1 MRWSI
6 ISRAVLTLAGVVLVG
21 YLLSRGVYVGSN
33 TILDSASGLV
43 VYEKR
48 CHYLYLNGIRD
59 IRMNAGLDEEDTQR
73 GFCPLLGN

>member
-1 MRWSI
+1 MRWSTV
-6 ISRAVLTLAGVVLVG
+6 SRAVLTLAGVVLVG

-33 TILDSASGLV
+33 TILDSASGLL

-48 CHYLYLNGIRD
+48 CHYLYLNGVRD
-59 IRMNAGLDEEDTQR
+59 IRMNAGLDEEGAQR